1 MSVCSAEPGQ
11 RPVSGELY
19 SAPFEAEPP
28 FLSSDSLS
36 ERKRGEEAD
45 TTVHHYQIV
54 SFRLATDPFFNQR
67 PTGTDS
73 DTVAHVAGIT
83 GRSRPAPEWWGR
95 RPRRSF
101 GTGEQ

>member
-1 MSVCSAEPGQ
+1 MSVCSTEPGR

-19 SAPFEAEPP
+19 SVPFETEPP
-28 FLSSDSLS
+28 FLSCDSLS

-54 SFRLATDPFFNQR
+54 SFRPATGSFLNQR
-67 PTGTDS
+67 PITVDS

-101 GTGEQ
+101 GTDKE